1 MDGRGRTESGTEVE
15 IDAGAKAES
24 NAGAIAEDAREWPWL
39 PQYLWILH
47 VIAPPFGVHR
57 NFLTEW
63 IKLVFPREE
72 NRHAIQRTA
81 KGASNR

>member
-24 NAGAIAEDAREWPWL
+24 NAEAIAEDAREWPWL

-47 VIAPPFGVHR
+47 VIAPPF
-57 NFLTEW
+57 
-63 IKLVFPREE
+63 
-72 NRHAIQRTA
+72 
-81 KGASNR
+81 